1 MSVEIEIVLDNVPI
15 TLSNILYKSIE
26 PEISKEKHVIIKK
39 ENNPLDIKISAQ
51 SISRGRA
58 IMNSYLFW
66 IYTILATLKEVDNA

>member
-15 TLSNILYKSIE
+15 TLNNILYKSIE
-26 PEISKEKHVIIKK
+26 PETSKEKYVMIK
-39 ENNPLDIKISAQ
+39 ENPLDIKISAQ

>member
-1 MSVEIEIVLDNVPI
+1 MKVEIEVLLNGLQSNLGEIIYNSIRPDVITDNNV
-15 TLSNILYKSIE
+15 NINK
-26 PEISKEKHVIIKK
+26 
-39 ENNPLDIKISAQ
+39 NPLDIKISAD

>member
-1 MSVEIEIVLDNVPI
+1 MKVEIEVLLNGLQSNLGEIIYNSIKPDVITDNNV
-15 TLSNILYKSIE
+15 NINK
-26 PEISKEKHVIIKK
+26 
-39 ENNPLDIKISAQ
+39 NPLDIKISAD